1 MYIYTCICIYTYAY
15 FSHVNTSST
24 LFCLTVPKINAMQCF
39 AIDIVL
45 PLTKMIQ
52 VIWYAEDLF
61 RPFSL

>member
-52 VIWYAEDLF
+52 VI
-61 RPFSL
+61 